1 MCLSSKKR
9 IMEEFN
15 FGEHV
20 VVQNAPEIQEAVIVH
35 NQQLDQYLS
44 ESAASLSVSDQQRQ
58 TGWEVYI
65 AARDGQKASLER
77 ILGKEKDEVQG
88 ELVNKSYTDGEQSCS
103 PLIIAARNGHGAVV
117 TSLIGGYN
125 TDLESEGTVKFDGHV
140 IDGATALWCAAGAGH
155 KKIGDQSLVRSER
168 NFILILLFSR
178 GPCECGSGCESCDQD
193 QLDTPEGSLL

>member
-1 MCLSSKKR
+1 
-9 IMEEFN
+9 MEEFN
-15 FGEHV
+15 FGEHI
-20 VVQNAPEIQEAVIVH
+20 VVQNAPEIQGAVIVH

-44 ESAASLSVSDQQRQ
+44 DSAASLSVSEQQRQ

-77 ILGKEKDEVQG
+77 ILDKEKNEIQG

-103 PLIIAARNGHGAVV
+103 PLIIAARNGHGAIVS
-117 TSLIGGYN
+117 SLIAGYS

-155 KKIGDQSLVRSER
+155 QKIGD
-168 NFILILLFSR
+168 
-178 GPCECGSGCESCDQD
+178 
-193 QLDTPEGSLL
+193 